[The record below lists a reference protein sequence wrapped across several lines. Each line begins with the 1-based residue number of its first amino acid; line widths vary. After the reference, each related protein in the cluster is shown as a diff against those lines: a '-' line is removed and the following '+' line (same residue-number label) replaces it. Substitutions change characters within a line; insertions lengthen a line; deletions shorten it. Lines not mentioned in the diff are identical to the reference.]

1 MSSTLLRRPFMPWQH
16 AAADLLNEHDGAGVR
31 TNPFVVCTIQRQAGK
46 TSWLLAEAVER
57 CMLGLPDR
65 RVWYTAQNGQYAR
78 EKWGELVAELMRPG
92 APLRNHVVVK
102 STNGAER
109 LIFPNGSTLRPF
121 PPTKDALHSMQSDL
135 VIVDEAWKHDLV
147 RGGELLQAINPT
159 QATRPGAQVVLVSTA
174 GTRDSKWLRSFVDR
188 GRAGDPGVTYLEW
201 AIPDGADPLDVDA
214 VVAAHPAAGRT
225 IDREFLAREAV
236 IMADSPGEYA
246 RAYGNRW
253 TDATER
259 VISAAAWAAIRHRDA
274 TPADGVPPALAAD
287 VAVDRSGA
295 DIVACW
301 PTADGVPVV
310 EFVRRVPVNDAAGT
324 LTAMHGEHGADVWLD
339 GGTGPSGSIVDDL
352 THRGELPAWVHTLST
367 RELATACAIM
377 LDRIDGRTVAHRGE
391 QLLDDAVAGAGKRNV
406 GDGWV
411 WSRRSS
417 AVHVAPLIAASVALH
432 GHTHRAP
439 APARPRVYAA

>member
-1 MSSTLLRRPFMPWQH
+1 MSATLLGRPFMPWQRT
-16 AAADLLNEHDGAGVR
+16 AADLLNEHDGNGVR

-57 CMLGLPDR
+57 CMVGLPDR

-135 VIVDEAWKHDLV
+135 VIVDEAWKHDLT
-147 RGGELLQAINPT
+147 RGAELLQAINPT

-174 GTRDSKWLRSFVDR
+174 GTRESKWLRSFVDR
-188 GRAGDPGVTYLEW
+188 GRGGDPGVTYLEW
-201 AIPDGADPLDVDA
+201 AIPDDADPLDVDA

-253 TDATER
+253 TDAAER
-259 VISAAAWAAIRHRDA
+259 VITAAMWAAIRHRDA

-287 VAVDRSGA
+287 VAIDRSGA
-295 DIVACW
+295 AIMACW
-301 PTADGVPVV
+301 PTAAGVPVLEV
-310 EFVRRVPVNDAAGT
+310 IGWVPVNDAAGM
-324 LTAMHGEHGADVWLD
+324 LADLHDRHGADVWLD
-339 GGTGPSGSIVDDL
+339 GGTGPTGTVVDDL
-352 THRGELPAWVHTLST
+352 GERPWVHTLST
-367 RELATACAIM
+367 RELATACAVM
-377 LDRIDGRTVAHRGE
+377 FDRIGGRTVAHRGE
-391 QLLDDAVAGAGKRNV
+391 PVLDDAVAGAGKRIIA
-406 GDGWV
+406 DGWV
-411 WSRRSS
+411 WGRRSS
-417 AVHVAPLIAASVALH
+417 AAHVAPLMAGSIALH
-432 GHTHRAP
+432 GHTHRKP